1 VLVKANTLLC
11 VKWVWT
17 RTFMRG
23 TVQLGSRAIQ
33 IEATF
38 KYQASIERTQ
48 VSSIEQLSPE
58 LRAIYAMQFA

>member
-1 VLVKANTLLC
+1 
-11 VKWVWT
+11 
-17 RTFMRG
+17 
-23 TVQLGSRAIQ
+23 VQLGSRAIQ